1 MIPHTLTMLAQTATF
16 NLNTHSEFLLNTE
29 KTSLLF
35 LSLSESSL
43 QQKHNELIVVIEG
56 SKKDT
61 ERIYINV

>member
-1 MIPHTLTMLAQTATF
+1 MIPHTLSMLAQTTKF